1 MLVILKIT
9 VRYTHD
15 ANQPIEPSSD
25 VLDGASSSPAYNA
38 GIRRARRREAFTP
51 QQSTQDQSF
60 QDRMQN
66 SSEIRDENA
75 ENRPKDDALRPSS
88 QHDVG
93 RPCQQVVEVEPA
105 KITGGSVR
113 ATPLVQGIPL
123 VPVSAL
129 PDRLRT
135 VFPFPTFNAVQS
147 KCFDRVFKSDNNFV
161 MSSPTGS
168 GKTAI
173 LELAICRAV
182 AIHSTGQ
189 YKVVY
194 QAPTKALCSER
205 QRDWDK
211 KFTQLGLKCAELT
224 GDSDASDL
232 CNVQSANVIITTPE
246 KWDSM
251 TRKWKD
257 HERLMRLVR
266 LFLIDEVH
274 ILNENRGAVLEA
286 VVSRMKSISTDVRF
300 VALSATVPNFQDV
313 AAWLGTNSSEPYQP
327 SPSERFGEEFRPIK
341 LRKHVCGYSFKSN
354 NDWAFEKQLDDKLPD
369 IISKYSE
376 KKPMMIFCA
385 TRKSCITT
393 ARLVADWSRTRNG
406 HDPLWNHPSQSL
418 NVQDKELR
426 DLVPSGVDA
435 VRGRGEGHGRSADRP
450 PRRGRNGSG

>member
-1 MLVILKIT
+1 VLLILRIT
-9 VRYTHD
+9 GEYTH
-15 ANQPIEPSSD
+15 NTTQPIESSSD
-25 VLDGASSSPAYNA
+25 VLDGASSSPAFNA
-38 GIRRARRREAFTP
+38 VRRRARQYEAITP
-51 QQSTQDQSF
+51 QQDTQDQSF
-60 QDRMQN
+60 EDRMH
-66 SSEIRDENA
+66 SSYRIRDGEA
-75 ENRPKDDALRPSS
+75 KHRPKDDAFRSNLS

-93 RPCQQVVEVEPA
+93 RPYQQLVEAEPPRIA
-105 KITGGSVR
+105 GGSVR

-135 VFPFPTFNAVQS
+135 VFPFPAFNAVQS
-147 KCFDRVFKSDNNFV
+147 RCFDRVFKSDNNFV

-182 AIHSTGQ
+182 ATNSTGQ

-232 CNVQSANVIITTPE
+232 RNVQSANIIITTPE

-313 AAWLGTNSSEPYQP
+313 AAWLGTNSSEPHHP
-327 SPSERFGEEFRPIK
+327 SPSEKFGEEFRPIK
-341 LRKHVCGYSFKSN
+341 LRKIVCG
-354 NDWAFEKQLDDKLPD
+354 
-369 IISKYSE
+369 
-376 KKPMMIFCA
+376 
-385 TRKSCITT
+385 
-393 ARLVADWSRTRNG
+393 
-406 HDPLWNHPSQSL
+406 
-418 NVQDKELR
+418 
-426 DLVPSGVDA
+426 
-435 VRGRGEGHGRSADRP
+435 
-450 PRRGRNGSG
+450 